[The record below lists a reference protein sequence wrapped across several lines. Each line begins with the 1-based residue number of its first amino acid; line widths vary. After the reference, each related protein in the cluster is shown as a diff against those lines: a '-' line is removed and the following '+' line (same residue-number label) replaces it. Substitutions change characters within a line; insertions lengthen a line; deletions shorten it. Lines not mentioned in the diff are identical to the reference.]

1 MASGV
6 SVISSNSGGLS
17 EVNIDDVT
25 GYLSEVGNVKQMSE
39 NAINLLSDNE
49 KLEEFKE
56 NAFIHSQKFD
66 LPNILPLYECLYE
79 KLQTNK

>member
-1 MASGV
+1 
-6 SVISSNSGGLS
+6 
-17 EVNIDDVT
+17 
-25 GYLSEVGNVKQMSE
+25 MSK
-39 NAINLLSDNE
+39 NAIELLSDNE

-79 KLQTNK
+79 KIQTNK